1 MAEKRGCGMNT
12 QDENERRVKLA
23 LMLSAEMLKNGG
35 ETYRAEDCALRVL
48 AAAGS
53 ADTQVMAMPTN
64 ILVTA
69 TFDGQTITRSR
80 SVRVRAVDLGEIDRL
95 NTVSRAYASG
105 MLDLEGAM
113 AAVSAASPPRPVWL
127 MSLYACLS
135 AAFLTCIF
143 GGSWRE
149 FDTFFFDH
157 PEIADRCGFFSV
169 LDGVPIGFVSWDPRR
184 LPESVE
190 IGHNCIRSGWKGRGF
205 GTRQMQEAIRRISV
219 ARPRKI
225 FVVTSAPLL
234 SAQRMYERAG
244 FRECAREPAA
254 GFPGDRIRYE
264 YFPGR

>member
-1 MAEKRGCGMNT
+1 MNT

-149 FDTFFFDH
+149 FPFAAL
-157 PEIADRCGFFSV
+157 IAFASQFAVRCWKKAGKYGFMTNLFCSV
-169 LDGVPIGFVSWDPRR
+169 FTAVCARLLALAVPSLNIGALIIGGIMPL
-184 LPESVE
+184 LPGLSMT
-190 IGHNCIRSGWKGRGF
+190 N
-205 GTRQMQEAIRRISV
+205 AIRDTINGDLVS
-219 ARPRKI
+219 ARHARWRR
-225 FVVTSAPLL
+225 FWHAWPLPP
-234 SAQRMYERAG
+234 AWAWCFPCERG
-244 FRECAREPAA
+244 GCV
-254 GFPGDRIRYE
+254 
-264 YFPGR
+264 